1 MPKVGHLKCKTAKDQ
16 TNNLRE
22 TDNSAKETL
31 KLHPC
36 LVYVTD
42 DATWITSNF
51 FKTHLTV

>member
-42 DATWITSNF
+42 DAT
-51 FKTHLTV
+51 